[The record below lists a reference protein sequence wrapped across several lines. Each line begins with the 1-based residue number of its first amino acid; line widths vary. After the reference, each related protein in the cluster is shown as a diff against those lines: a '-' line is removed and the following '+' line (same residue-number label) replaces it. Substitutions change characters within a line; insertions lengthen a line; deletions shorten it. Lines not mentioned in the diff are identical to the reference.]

1 MEGNTVIEAD
11 ERTNQLMVLTHKTNL
26 EILEGI
32 ITKLDVN
39 VEPKTKSKIFK
50 VMHAEAKEVEALI
63 NQVISN
69 QQSVRNQ
76 AARKSGSSIRSGNS
90 PATPKP
96 ATSKPA
102 TTPKPT
108 TVSASSSLNDKN
120 LQFSDFV
127 AIVADERSN
136 AIVASGTQ
144 SDLDYI
150 GQLVEQIDV
159 LLPQVRIEAIIAEV
173 SLKT

>member
-1 MEGNTVIEAD
+1 MAFQGPLKKYLRAIQSSKY

-76 AARKSGSSIRSGNS
+76 AARKSGSSTDL
-90 PATPKP
+90 ATHRPHP
-96 ATSKPA
+96 SQQ
-102 TTPKPT
+102 
-108 TVSASSSLNDKN
+108 
-120 LQFSDFV
+120 LQTCYHS
-127 AIVADERSN
+127 
-136 AIVASGTQ
+136 
-144 SDLDYI
+144 
-150 GQLVEQIDV
+150 
-159 LLPQVRIEAIIAEV
+159 
-173 SLKT
+173 